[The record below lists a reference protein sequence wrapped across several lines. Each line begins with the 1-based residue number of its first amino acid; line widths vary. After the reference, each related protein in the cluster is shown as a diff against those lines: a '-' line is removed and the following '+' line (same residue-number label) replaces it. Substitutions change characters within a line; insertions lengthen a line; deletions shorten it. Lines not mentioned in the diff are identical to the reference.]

1 VRLRILVALI
11 AVSAMGIALFG
22 LPLAEVVQEFYRN
35 ETVLSLERQAT
46 EASGAVPRDFAVS
59 GDPVELPTPDP
70 PALIAL
76 YDPTGTLVTGNGPA
90 AADSQTTSALA
101 GEIADTRDRGGVT
114 VAVPITSGETIIGAI
129 RIETTASA
137 TNTKVYRAWGLMAG
151 LALIVLTVTAIAAW
165 FLARRLSRPVQR
177 LTRSLDL
184 LGAGSADLAIE
195 PSGVAEI
202 DEAQNALAATAE
214 RLDEVLARER
224 AFSAEA
230 SHQLRTPIASLRLA
244 IETEL
249 ADPRPDP
256 ATALHEALID
266 VDRLDV
272 TTTALLELARPS
284 VAPRSDIDIGR
295 LASGATTRWTG
306 PFGAD
311 SRPLRLTPSKEPIHV
326 VAREAAI
333 DQALDVLL
341 DNALTHGHGETTVA
355 VNSVTGGVTI
365 SVQTEGPPITSPDAI
380 WQTPEASD
388 RPRIGLPLARR
399 LIESEGGRLI
409 LTDANTQPRFEI
421 VLPASQARPSS
432 NPNGDYA

>member
-1 VRLRILVALI
+1 
-11 AVSAMGIALFG
+11 M
-22 LPLAEVVQEFYRN
+22 
-35 ETVLSLERQAT
+35 
-46 EASGAVPRDFAVS
+46 VS
-59 GDPVELPTPDP
+59 GDGPT
-70 PALIAL
+70 
-76 YDPTGTLVTGNGPA
+76 T
-90 AADSQTTSALA
+90 ADAQTTAALA
-101 GEIADTRDRGGVT
+101 GDIADTRDSGGAT
-114 VAVPITSGETIIGAI
+114 VAVPITSGETVIGAI
-129 RIETTASA
+129 RIETSASA

-151 LALIVLTVTAIAAW
+151 LALIVLTVTAVAAW

-177 LTRSLDL
+177 LTNSLHL

-202 DEAQNALAATAE
+202 DEAQNALALTAE

-256 ATALHEALID
+256 AAALHEALVDI
-266 VDRLDV
+266 DRLDV
-272 TTTALLELARPS
+272 TTTSLLALARQT
-284 VAPRSDIDIGR
+284 VGRRSDVDVTQ
-295 LASGATTRWTG
+295 LADAATSRWTG
-306 PFGAD
+306 PFGSD
-311 SRPLRLTPSKEPIHV
+311 SRPLRLTRAPEPIHV

-341 DNALTHGHGETTVA
+341 DNALAHGHGETTVT
-355 VNSVTGGVTI
+355 VQMVPGGVTI
-365 SVQTEGPPITSPDAI
+365 SVQPEGPPSASPDDI
-380 WQTPEASD
+380 WQTPEGSD

-409 LTDANTQPRFEI
+409 LTNATSHPSFDI
-421 VLPASQARPSS
+421 LLPTSQTGPAV
-432 NPNGDYA
+432 NPED

>member
-1 VRLRILVALI
+1 MRLRILVALI

-46 EASGAVPRDFAVS
+46 EASGAVPRDYAVS
-59 GDPVELPTPDP
+59 GDPVELPTTQP
-70 PALIAL
+70 PTVIAL
-76 YDPTGTLVTGNGPA
+76 YDPTGTLVSGTGPPT
-90 AADSQTTSALA
+90 ADAQTTAALA
-101 GEIADTRDRGGVT
+101 GEIADTRDHGGAT
-114 VAVPITSGETIIGAI
+114 VAVPITSGEAVIGAI
-129 RIETTASA
+129 RIETSASD
-137 TNTKVYRAWGLMAG
+137 TNTKVYRAWALMAG

-177 LTRSLDL
+177 LTRSLHL

-195 PSGVAEI
+195 PSGVVEI

-214 RLDEVLARER
+214 RVDEVLARER

-244 IETEL
+244 IEAEL
-249 ADPRPDP
+249 ANPRPDP
-256 ATALHEALID
+256 RTALHEALVD
-266 VDRLDV
+266 VERLDV
-272 TTTALLELARPS
+272 TTTALLALARQT
-284 VAPRSDIDIGR
+284 VGPRSDVDVSQ
-295 LASGATTRWTG
+295 LADAATNRWTG
-306 PFGAD
+306 PFGSD
-311 SRPLRLTPSKEPIHV
+311 SRPLRLTRTAEPIHV

-341 DNALTHGHGETTVA
+341 DNAMVHGQGETTVA
-355 VNSVTGGVTI
+355 VHTVPGGVTI

-380 WQTPEASD
+380 WQTPEGSD

-409 LTDANTQPRFEI
+409 LTDANSHPTFEI
-421 VLPASQARPSS
+421 LLPTGQAAAAVTPE
-432 NPNGDYA
+432 

>member
-1 VRLRILVALI
+1 MCI
-11 AVSAMGIALFG
+11 
-22 LPLAEVVQEFYRN
+22 
-35 ETVLSLERQAT
+35 
-46 EASGAVPRDFAVS
+46 RDS
-59 GDPVELPTPDP
+59 PPPEP
-70 PALIAL
+70 PAVMAL

-90 AADSQTTSALA
+90 TADPQTTSALA

-114 VAVPITSGETIIGAI
+114 VAVPITSGETTVGAI
-129 RIETTASA
+129 RIETPASA

-151 LALIVLTVTAIAAW
+151 LALIVLTITAVAAW
-165 FLARRLSRPVQR
+165 FLARRLSRPVQH
-177 LTRSLDL
+177 LTHSLDL

-214 RLDEVLARER
+214 HLDEVLARER

-249 ADPRPDP
+249 ANPRPDP
-256 ATALHEALID
+256 AVALHEALVDI
-266 VDRLDV
+266 DRLDA
-272 TTTALLELARPS
+272 TTTALLALARPTIG
-284 VAPRSDIDIGR
+284 PRSNIEINR
-295 LASGATTRWTG
+295 LATAATTRWTG
-306 PFGAD
+306 RFGSD
-311 SRPLRLTPSKEPIHV
+311 SRPLRLTRTKEPAHV
-326 VAREAAI
+326 VAREAAV

-341 DNALTHGHGETTVA
+341 DNALIHGHGETTVT
-355 VNSVTGGVTI
+355 VQTVSGGVTI

-380 WQTPEASD
+380 WQTPEGSD

-409 LTDANTQPRFEI
+409 LTNPNNQPSFEI
-421 VLPASQARPSS
+421 LLPASQARPSGS
-432 NPNGDYA
+432 PEP

>member
-1 VRLRILVALI
+1 MRLRILLALI
-11 AVSAMGIALFG
+11 AVSAIGIALFG
-22 LPLAEVVQEFYRN
+22 LPLADVIQQFYRN

-46 EASGAVPRDFAVS
+46 EASGAVPHDFAVS
-59 GDPVELPTPDP
+59 GDPVELPTPEL
-70 PALIAL
+70 PAAIAL
-76 YDPTGTLVTGNGPA
+76 YDPTGALVSGNGPA
-90 AADSQTTSALA
+90 TADLQATAALA
-101 GEIADTRDRGGVT
+101 GDISDTRDRGDIT

-129 RIETTASA
+129 RIETSASA
-137 TNTKVYRAWGLMAG
+137 TNAKVYRAWGLMAG
-151 LALIVLTVTAIAAW
+151 LALIVLTVTAVAAW
-165 FLARRLSRPVQR
+165 FLARRLSRPVQK
-177 LTRSLDL
+177 LTHSLDL
-184 LGAGSADLAIE
+184 LGAGSADLEIE

-202 DEAQNALAATAE
+202 DEAQNALTATAE

-256 ATALHEALID
+256 TTALHEALVD

-272 TTTALLELARPS
+272 TTTALLALARP
-284 VAPRSDIDIGR
+284 AIGPRFDIDLSQ
-295 LASGATTRWTG
+295 LAAAATSRWTG
-306 PFGAD
+306 PYGAD
-311 SRPLRLTPSKEPIHV
+311 ARPLRFTRTVVPIHV
-326 VAREAAI
+326 LAREAAI

-341 DNALTHGHGETTVA
+341 DNALIHGHGETTIA
-355 VNSVTGGVTI
+355 VYSVPGGVTI
-365 SVQTEGPPITSPDAI
+365 SVQTGGPPIASPDAI
-380 WQTPEASD
+380 WRTPEGSD

-421 VLPASQARPSS
+421 HLPISQDRRSS
-432 NPNGDYA
+432 SP